1 MVSEIVFISDN
12 ASRHAQRQNEMPTGR
27 REVVAFKTCHDSSK
41 NHLQL
46 LERRHKRRAGEASSE
61 EDEW

>member
-1 MVSEIVFISDN
+1 
-12 ASRHAQRQNEMPTGR
+12 MPTGR